1 MAGSGPQYPPY
12 IGITDV
18 ETRGYEQ
25 MLVEAF
31 MDGQQS
37 IRLDEPQGFDIGDP
51 PVLRGQSRGWTPV
64 HLQLAA
70 LAGCASIT
78 IRVVA
83 NDFGFQ
89 YDDLRTSI
97 RSLIDIR
104 GFFFDLHLQPKFEVI
119 QFDVTLD
126 TKESERAI
134 EELAD
139 ESDRR
144 CPQLGLYRAAK
155 VPMVISWYRKG
166 QKAPVH
172 VAWYGTTKAKDPAK
186 RLAAVA
192 AKEAAAAKKQA
203 AAKKPAPAKKLAS
216 ANKAPAKKA
225 ARAKKAPAS
234 KPAAK

>member
-1 MAGSGPQYPPY
+1 MAGTGPQYPSY

-51 PVLRGQSRGWTPV
+51 PTLRGQSRGWTPV

-70 LAGCASIT
+70 LAGCTSIT

-83 NDFGFQ
+83 NDVGFE
-89 YDDLRTSI
+89 YRDLKTSI

-104 GFFFDLHLQPKFEVI
+104 GFFFDLHLQPKFEQI
-119 QFDVTLD
+119 QFDIVLD
-126 TKESERAI
+126 TDESDRRIA
-134 EELAD
+134 ELAD

-144 CPQLGLYRAAK
+144 CPQLGIYRAAK

-166 QKAPVH
+166 SKTPAYVGHYAVRKGQE
-172 VAWYGTTKAKDPAK
+172 PAK
-186 RLAAVA
+186 RLEATA
-192 AKEAAAAKKQA
+192 AKLAAAEQAK
-203 AAKKPAPAKKLAS
+203 AAKAT
-216 ANKAPAKKA
+216 KA
-225 ARAKKAPAS
+225 AKAKAT
-234 KPAAK
+234 KPAARKPAGKKA

>member
-1 MAGSGPQYPPY
+1 MAASGPQYPSY

-31 MDGQQS
+31 MDGQGS
-37 IRLDEPQGFDIGDP
+37 IRMDEPQGFDIGDP
-51 PVLRGQSRGWTPV
+51 PILRGQSRGWTPV

-70 LAGCASIT
+70 LAGCTSIT

-104 GFFFDLHLQPKFEVI
+104 GFFFDLHLQPKFEQL
-119 QFDVTLD
+119 QFDIVLD
-126 TKESERAI
+126 TKEDDRAI
-134 EELAD
+134 RELAD
-139 ESDRR
+139 EADRR

-166 QKAPVH
+166 QKEPVH
-172 VAWYGTTKAKDPAK
+172 VGYYAVRKGAEPAK

-192 AKEAAAAKKQA
+192 AKQAAAEKAKAAKAKAAARKPAAAKR
-203 AAKKPAPAKKLAS
+203 
-216 ANKAPAKKA
+216 APAKKA
-225 ARAKKAPAS
+225 TAKK
-234 KPAAK
+234 KPAAKKA